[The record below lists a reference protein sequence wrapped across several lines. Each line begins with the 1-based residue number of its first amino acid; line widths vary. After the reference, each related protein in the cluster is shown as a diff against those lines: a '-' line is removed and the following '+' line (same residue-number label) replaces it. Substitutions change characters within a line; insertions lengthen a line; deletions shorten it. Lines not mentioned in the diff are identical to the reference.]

1 MSANVLTIDAAK
13 QANLGIP
20 EEPAQQALHDMI
32 TALRANRRSG
42 TACTKTRG
50 EVAATG
56 KKPFRQKGTGNARQ
70 GGNASPI
77 NRGGGVAFGPRPRD
91 YSKAVNRKTKRL
103 AFATAL
109 SSRIEAG
116 DVLAVDSFV
125 VPDRKTKSFIAQ
137 LVAAAGTENA
147 LVISDSFTEETH
159 LAGRN
164 ISAASR
170 MTASEVSAE
179 QILFFDKIV
188 VTAGALP
195 VLAKRTTV

>member
-13 QANLGIP
+13 QANIGIP
-20 EEPAQQALHDMI
+20 DVPAQQALHDTI

-42 TACTKTRG
+42 TANTKTRG

-77 NRGGGVAFGPRPRD
+77 HRGGGIVFGPRPRD
-91 YSKAVNRKTKRL
+91 YSKSVNRKTKRL
-103 AFATAL
+103 ALGTAL
-109 SSRIEAG
+109 GSRIESG
-116 DVLAVDSFV
+116 DVVTVDSFE
-125 VPDRKTKSFIAQ
+125 VPDHKTKSFLTQ

-147 LVISDSFTEETH
+147 LIISDKFTDETH

-164 ISAASR
+164 ISTSAR
-170 MTASEVSAE
+170 LTASDVTAE
-179 QILFFDKIV
+179 QILFHDKIII
-188 VTAGALP
+188 TSGAMAI
-195 VLAKRTTV
+195 LAKRTTV